1 MTALECQKIT
11 KAFGGMYALGNVD
24 IAVNE
29 KEIMGII
36 GPNGSGKSTLFAVIS
51 GLYQP
56 TQGKIFFQGSDI
68 TGLAPHRIARCG
80 LARTF
85 QILRIFPEMTVL
97 ENVLVGQHVHL
108 KSGLFAAFM
117 GLGKAKKEYRE
128 ISTRGLEILKMVGLD
143 RYKDRPAYNLSIGQG
158 RLLELA
164 RVLASDP
171 KMIMLDEP
179 AAGLSP
185 ANIDKFID
193 IIETIRRDW
202 HITILIV
209 EHIMQVV
216 MKVSDRIVVLDH
228 GRKIAEGAPQEVKNS
243 PAVIEAY
250 LGKGHP
256 DAAG

>member
-1 MTALECQKIT
+1 
-11 KAFGGMYALGNVD
+11 MYALSNID
-24 IAVNE
+24 ICVNE
-29 KEIMGII
+29 NEIMGII
-36 GPNGSGKSTLFAVIS
+36 GPNGSGKSTLFAVIN
-51 GLYQP
+51 GLYKP
-56 TQGKIFFQGSDI
+56 TKGKIFFQGIDI

-97 ENVLVGQHVHL
+97 ENVLVGQHLHL
-108 KSGLFAAFM
+108 KSGLLASFM
-117 GLGKAKKEYRE
+117 GLGKARKEFRE
-128 ISTRGLEILKMVGLD
+128 ISSHGLETLKLVGLD

-164 RVLASDP
+164 RALASNP
-171 KMIMLDEP
+171 KLILLDEP

-185 ANIDKFID
+185 ANIDKFVD
-193 IIETIRRDW
+193 IIEAIRRDW
-202 HITILIV
+202 DITILIV

-228 GRKIAEGAPQEVKNS
+228 GQKIAEGAPQDVKNR
-243 PAVIEAY
+243 PEVVEAY
-250 LGKGHP
+250 LGKGIP

>member
-1 MTALECQKIT
+1 MTVLECKKIT
-11 KAFGGMYALGNVD
+11 KAFGGMLALENVD
-24 IAVNE
+24 ISANE
-29 KEIMGII
+29 TEILGII
-36 GPNGSGKSTLFAVIS
+36 GPNGSGKSTLFAVIN
-51 GLYQP
+51 GLYKP
-56 TQGKIFFQGSDI
+56 TRGKIIFRGNDI

-108 KSGLFAAFM
+108 KSGLFTAFL
-117 GLGKAKKEYRE
+117 GLGKARQEYRQLAAH
-128 ISTRGLEILKMVGLD
+128 GLEILAMVGLD
-143 RYKDRPAYNLSIGQG
+143 RFADRPAYNLSIGQG

-171 KMIMLDEP
+171 KLILLDEP

-185 ANIDKFID
+185 VNIDRFID
-193 IIETIRRDW
+193 IIETIRRERGL
-202 HITILIV
+202 TILIV

-228 GRKIAEGAPQEVKNS
+228 GRKIAEGAPQAVKDR
-243 PAVIEAY
+243 PEVIEAY

-256 DAAG
+256 NAEG